1 MEEAETFLGR
11 PYFLSGHVVHGRELG
26 RTIQVPTANL
36 LPKHGKIYPV
46 TGVYASRIHLEDGR
60 ACYGIT
66 NIGDNPTVNT
76 DRRVTIE
83 THIFDFDEDIY
94 EQKLVVEL
102 LSFIRGEQKFSG
114 VSELKAQML
123 ADMEVAK
130 QRIFG

>member
-1 MEEAETFLGR
+1 MLDGKV
-11 PYFLSGHVVHGRELG
+11 Y
-26 RTIQVPTANL
+26 L
-36 LPKHGKIYPV
+36 LLV
-46 TGVYASRIHLEDGR
+46 
-60 ACYGIT
+60 
-66 NIGDNPTVNT
+66 GDNPTVNA

>member
-1 MEEAETFLGR
+1 M
-11 PYFLSGHVVHGRELG
+11 
-26 RTIQVPTANL
+26 
-36 LPKHGKIYPV
+36 

>member
-1 MEEAETFLGR
+1 MNA
-11 PYFLSGHVVHGRELG
+11 
-26 RTIQVPTANL
+26 
-36 LPKHGKIYPV
+36 
-46 TGVYASRIHLEDGR
+46 
-60 ACYGIT
+60 
-66 NIGDNPTVNT
+66 